1 MTAWELREHEIWW
14 KGPPWLWQ
22 DPIAVP
28 NQPQHSD
35 VDKLQDEEV
44 KASVCAAVTSA
55 PTLGLEHRY
64 GSYRTLLHVTAWVLI
79 AAHNFLS
86 PIRHHSVDRS
96 GCLVVA
102 NVKAAEVFLLKNSQ
116 LRSFPA
122 EVKLLSAT
130 PPQPLSNSNK
140 LLCFNPFM
148 GTDGLLH
155 IGGRLSKAPMP
166 DHQRH
171 PVIISSHDIFTSL
184 LFKFYHVVL
193 SHCGPTLLL
202 AHAGENYHV
211 VGARQLARKICKQ
224 YVPCRKVAA
233 KAQSQL
239 MGQLPAARVTPD
251 HVFATTGVDY
261 AGPFLL
267 KRVYTRKPQ
276 IVKAYLAVFVC
287 FATKAVHLEVV
298 SDMTTEAFLATLRRF
313 VSRRGCP
320 HGIHSDNGSNFV
332 GAKNDLQELTRL
344 LMSASTSAAVHSYL
358 LGCKIEWHCI
368 PERAPHFG
376 GLWEAA
382 VKSAKL
388 HLRRVVGEQKLDFEE
403 MTTVAAQVEA
413 CLNSRPLGFLYS
425 HSPDAVA
432 PLTPGHF
439 LVGRPLQAYPE
450 LAIDC
455 NMSLCRR

>member
-1 MTAWELREHEIWW
+1 MANRIAAATRVLPPSAWFHVPTQDNPADCGSRGMTAWEVREHELWW
-14 KGPPWLWQ
+14 RGPPLLWQ

-44 KASVCAAVTSA
+44 KASVCAVVTSA

-79 AAHNFLS
+79 SAYNFLS

-166 DHQRH
+166 DHQKH

-184 LFKFYHVVL
+184 LFKFYHIVL

-211 VGARQLARKICKQ
+211 VGARK
-224 YVPCRKVAA
+224 
-233 KAQSQL
+233 
-239 MGQLPAARVTPD
+239 
-251 HVFATTGVDY
+251 
-261 AGPFLL
+261 
-267 KRVYTRKPQ
+267 
-276 IVKAYLAVFVC
+276 
-287 FATKAVHLEVV
+287 
-298 SDMTTEAFLATLRRF
+298 LATSS
-313 VSRRGCP
+313 VCP
-320 HGIHSDNGSNFV
+320 AG
-332 GAKNDLQELTRL
+332 RL
-344 LMSASTSAAVHSYL
+344 L
-358 LGCKIEWHCI
+358 
-368 PERAPHFG
+368 PRP
-376 GLWEAA
+376 
-382 VKSAKL
+382 
-388 HLRRVVGEQKLDFEE
+388 RV
-403 MTTVAAQVEA
+403 
-413 CLNSRPLGFLYS
+413 N
-425 HSPDAVA
+425 
-432 PLTPGHF
+432 
-439 LVGRPLQAYPE
+439 
-450 LAIDC
+450 
-455 NMSLCRR
+455 